1 MKKNYDE
8 LVKSAIEM
16 LENDGELFVDM
27 VNELDSYMGYA
38 DGYRCYSMY
47 ELDDLFYD
55 CKVSDFL
62 DKLADD
68 FDHTDEYFC
77 DTIWGISSTN
87 DIEDYYRDNTTSEEV
102 FDGVINY
109 YNHIYFN
116 DRDFEELIEEIIE
129 YNEDDEDEEC

>member
-1 MKKNYDE
+1 MKNYDE
-8 LVKSAIEM
+8 LVKAAIEM
-16 LENDGELFVDM
+16 LENDGDLFVDM

-55 CKVSDFL
+55 CKVSEFL

-68 FDHTDEYFC
+68 FCHTDEYFC

-87 DIEDYYRDNTTSEEV
+87 DIEEYYRKNTTSEEV
-102 FDGVINY
+102 FDNVINN
-109 YNHIYFN
+109 YNHLYIS
-116 DRDFEELIEEIIE
+116 DSDFDELIDAIVN
-129 YNEDDEDEEC
+129 YSEDDDEEDEN

>member
-1 MKKNYDE
+1 MKNYDE

-16 LENDGELFVDM
+16 LENDGDLFVDM

-38 DGYRCYSMY
+38 DGFRCYSMY
-47 ELDDLFYD
+47 ELDDLFCD

-116 DRDFEELIEEIIE
+116 NSDFEELIEEIVN
-129 YNEDDEDEEC
+129 YNEDEEC